1 MSSVDVTTLISSESA
16 GRRFGTSY
24 AARAAAPGTS
34 LGIRIREGFKG
45 VFYLVGQFVGR
56 FVFFCT
62 MNVEAVRVVRGAPGC
77 EARRGFRRREAARRA
92 GTLFGIRGAQ
102 GVTRL
107 IAPLVLLSLAA
118 APTPRA
124 CAESQARDEPAN
136 DRPFTDFPKG
146 TWTFQT
152 YGTYFNELGSQD
164 VEAGIGTL
172 GASYYFVDNMSL
184 GLELSGFGI
193 DQPGDD
199 AVAVGGGVIFRHH
212 VIATRQA
219 TFFLDLAASLFEASE
234 DVPPG
239 GTRFNFIEQAGIG
252 VTCPLRGNAHL
263 LLGVRY
269 LHLSNAQIEGD
280 DRNPSLNGV
289 AAYAGLVL
297 KL

>member
-1 MSSVDVTTLISSESA
+1 M
-16 GRRFGTSY
+16 
-24 AARAAAPGTS
+24 
-34 LGIRIREGFKG
+34 
-45 VFYLVGQFVGR
+45 
-56 FVFFCT
+56 
-62 MNVEAVRVVRGAPGC
+62 
-77 EARRGFRRREAARRA
+77 
-92 GTLFGIRGAQ
+92 
-102 GVTRL
+102 TRL

-118 APTPRA
+118 APTPRLL
-124 CAESQARDEPAN
+124 AEIAPEVERSNAP
-136 DRPFTDFPKG
+136 PFTDFPKG
-146 TWTFQT
+146 TWTLQT
-152 YGTYFNELGSQD
+152 YGTYFNELGSED

-172 GASYYFVDNMSL
+172 GASYYFIDNMSL

-193 DQPGDD
+193 SQPGDN

-212 VIATRQA
+212 VIATRQG

-263 LLGVRY
+263 FLGVRY

-289 AAYAGLVL
+289 AAYAGIVF